1 MNQAVSFLTM
11 GVNTSKE
18 IPYSVKSAEIV
29 QNKPGITII
38 ASTFDSCLQTTLIKE
53 ILYILICNE

>member
-1 MNQAVSFLTM
+1 M